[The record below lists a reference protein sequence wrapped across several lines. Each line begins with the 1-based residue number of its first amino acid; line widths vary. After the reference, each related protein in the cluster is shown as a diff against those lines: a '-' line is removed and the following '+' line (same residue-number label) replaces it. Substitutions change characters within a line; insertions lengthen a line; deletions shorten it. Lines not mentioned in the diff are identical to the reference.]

1 MRDFSDVRRQRERA
15 GIRSLSP
22 AKPARKMFH
31 ECASMIVRT
40 TALCWRTAMR
50 RADQRTKV
58 STPRLSRGQRPAR
71 PRPPGSRLLHSG
83 QELPPLWRPRP
94 LAARSYGRCL
104 GTGEQ
109 NSWYSSGSEGR
120 GGEGIIEQLP
130 SETSHSVL
138 GLKRFRPLGSRQARQ
153 AATSAGTM
161 RGEAGLPRRVTPVG
175 GPGTRVRAFMQT
187 LHCGTITR

>member
-94 LAARSYGRCL
+94 LAARVTAGA
-104 GTGEQ
+104 
-109 NSWYSSGSEGR
+109 W
-120 GGEGIIEQLP
+120 
-130 SETSHSVL
+130 
-138 GLKRFRPLGSRQARQ
+138 GLESKI
-153 AATSAGTM
+153 
-161 RGEAGLPRRVTPVG
+161 
-175 GPGTRVRAFMQT
+175 PGTHRVLKAAAAKASLSSCRVRPVT
-187 LHCGTITR
+187 VS

>member
-1 MRDFSDVRRQRERA
+1 MRHFSDVRRQRERA

-58 STPRLSRGQRPAR
+58 STPRVSRGQRPAR

-83 QELPPLWRPRP
+83 QELPPLWRARP
-94 LAARSYGRCL
+94 LAARSSGRCL
-104 GTGEQ
+104 GMI
-109 NSWYSSGSEGR
+109 R
-120 GGEGIIEQLP
+120 GLESKI
-130 SETSHSVL
+130 
-138 GLKRFRPLGSRQARQ
+138 
-153 AATSAGTM
+153 
-161 RGEAGLPRRVTPVG
+161 
-175 GPGTRVRAFMQT
+175 PGTHRVLKAAAAKASLSSCRVRPVT
-187 LHCGTITR
+187 VS

>member
-71 PRPPGSRLLHSG
+71 PRPVVYASPG
-83 QELPPLWRPRP
+83 
-94 LAARSYGRCL
+94 
-104 GTGEQ
+104 
-109 NSWYSSGSEGR
+109 
-120 GGEGIIEQLP
+120 GG
-130 SETSHSVL
+130 V
-138 GLKRFRPLGSRQARQ
+138 
-153 AATSAGTM
+153 
-161 RGEAGLPRRVTPVG
+161 RRN
-175 GPGTRVRAFMQT
+175 RD
-187 LHCGTITR
+187 C